1 MPEYKA
7 VEAEVIDAEIVDE
20 KKPQDETRVSQVS
33 EALELA
39 RLRTERVKA
48 RWQALGTMVIALSF
62 FASCAWV
69 CNPL

>member
-1 MPEYKA
+1 MHEYKPIQ
-7 VEAEVIDAEIVDE
+7 AEVIDAEIVSEEKDE
-20 KKPQDETRVSQVS
+20 PDTRISQVTP
-33 EALELA
+33 ELELA

-48 RWQALGTMVIALSF
+48 RWNGLGTMVVALSF